1 MWVIN
6 QWLYPGP
13 RGGHRGIPGGK
24 GEGEAPFYVLLRGGG
39 CVGESRD
46 AFATLSLGA
55 ATRDIT
61 SGGARSA
68 SRLCWSLLCSCSG
81 ARGTAGFII
90 ISLVAALGAGWGG
103 GILAASGTAY
113 SLPPPAAEAGRGL
126 HFNELAMK
134 MKHTFLGYQ
143 CHGQGMSI
151 HSV

>member
-1 MWVIN
+1 MC
-6 QWLYPGP
+6 YY
-13 RGGHRGIPGGK
+13 
-24 GEGEAPFYVLLRGGG
+24 EGA
-39 CVGESRD
+39 
-46 AFATLSLGA
+46 GA
-55 ATRDIT
+55 
-61 SGGARSA
+61 SG
-68 SRLCWSLLCSCSG
+68 
-81 ARGTAGFII
+81 
-90 ISLVAALGAGWGG
+90 SLVMPSPHCRWALPPVILRRAALVRHRASAGHYCAPAAALEEPPVSLSYLLWRRWGRGGG